1 MNNTDLKNDLASI
14 ASRIDSVLADNVSLV
29 NKAYKDG
36 ATSISIEKVALL
48 DLMVMFIN
56 YDLRKIISEL

>member
-36 ATSISIEKVALL
+36 ATSIAIEKVALL

-56 YDLRKIISEL
+56 YDLRKIISNL

>member
-56 YDLRKIISEL
+56 YDLRKIISDL

>member
-29 NKAYKDG
+29 NKAYKDS
-36 ATSISIEKVALL
+36 ATSISIEKVAIL

>member
-29 NKAYKDG
+29 DKAYKDG

-48 DLMVMFIN
+48 DLMIAFVN